1 MNMEYSLDQKFESG
15 SWTLYFHASREKRWT
30 IDSFEKIGE
39 VNTIRDVLSIFKEL
53 NDKIKNG
60 MFFWMKGSIPP
71 LWENFQNIRG
81 GSYSIRG
88 IEDKGIKIFKLYTLG
103 VMLNKAFTDNDDIIN
118 GISISPKLQG
128 FGKIQKVGY
137 FIIKIWNKDCEKF
150 HSKKNLISIDDTI
163 SYDDVMYT
171 PHVEKK
177 M

>member
-1 MNMEYSLDQKFESG
+1 MEGTLTTG
-15 SWTLYFHASREKRWT
+15 LWTLYYHPSREKKWSL
-30 IDSFEKIGE
+30 DSFEKIAT
-39 VNTIRDVLSIFKEL
+39 VSTIKEVLSIYKEL
-53 NDKIKNG
+53 GEKLKGG

-88 IEDKGIKIFKLYTLG
+88 MGDNGIKLFKMYSLG
-103 VMLNKAFTDNDDIIN
+103 TMLDSILLNKADIIN

-128 FGKIQKVGY
+128 FGQTQKIGY
-137 FIIKIWNKDCEKF
+137 FIIKIWNKDCDKF
-150 HSKKNLISIDDTI
+150 NSKKNLICLDDTI
-163 SYDDVMYT
+163 TYEDILYT

>member
-1 MNMEYSLDQKFESG
+1 MNMEFTLDQIFETG
-15 SWTLYFHASREKRWT
+15 SWTLYYHPSREKRWT

-39 VNTIRDVLSIFKEL
+39 VFNIRDVLSIYKEIGE
-53 NDKIKNG
+53 KIKHG
-60 MFFWMKGSIPP
+60 MYFWMRGNIPP

-88 IEDKGIKIFKLYTLG
+88 SGDNGISIFKSYTLG
-103 VMLNKAFTDNDDIIN
+103 VMLNKILNNKDDIVN

-128 FGKIQKVGY
+128 FGKVQKIGY
-137 FIIKIWNKDCEKF
+137 FIIKIWNKDSDKF
-150 HSKKNLISIDDTI
+150 NSKTNLICLEDSI